1 MERFSAPASH
11 SSQLWNRFGQAPHYE
26 PSGARTPDFVHVY
39 RTDYDLKSFAHRLPP
54 ASVDSP
60 DQFLGYTGDYN
71 NCSNN
76 AGFYP
81 SVGAET
87 PRGHYLPKDFQT
99 ELLLQRLRAVEYEQ
113 TQDPESSSSGG
124 SWSQEGLPTSPIP
137 HKQQQQQQQQQHNQ
151 HQSMLPPPPPPPPVH
166 RQQYRPALNLEGL
179 YQNNDSLLS
188 RGMGM
193 GAEPL
198 PVGLVRQELPLQV
211 SPPLSPHIPMT
222 QLFRA
227 PPGLALDMTAQDSL
241 NSSGES
247 TCVPAPPPPAP
258 HAEARPAKR
267 QPVVISMGTVGHPTT
282 CADALRVPVLLD
294 GTSLHEVPPL
304 RRGDSPE
311 RKPGPG
317 RRSGGAELPQRRQH
331 EPPPQLRGPLQ
342 VRGQAQGLQ
351 GRNLVHSMPFVPL
364 EAVPRQEVGVPD
376 MAAPLIFCRVAWRL
390 TSKQPS
396 SSVSSQLLTLTFKRN
411 LPKLLEI
418 AEGWFD
424 SPLHPPPLPTTS
436 PSLPVLLAMLINPP
450 PPPPHPPR
458 PPLSWQQRLFPD
470 EQKRLSNSPPRL
482 PSPPH
487 KTCEARLFLKPPP
500 PEPLSE
506 E

>member
-137 HKQQQQQQQQQHNQ
+137 HKQQQQQQQQQQHNQ

-282 CADALRVPVLLD
+282 CADACESPSCLMGPACTKCHLCAEEIRLSANQAQVADQEVPSCPSVGSMNHPHNCADPCKFAGKPKGCKD
-294 GTSLHEVPPL
+294 GTLCTRCHL
-304 RRGDSPE
+304 CRWRR
-311 RKPGPG
+311 
-317 RRSGGAELPQRRQH
+317 
-331 EPPPQLRGPLQ
+331 
-342 VRGQAQGLQ
+342 
-351 GRNLVHSMPFVPL
+351 F
-364 EAVPRQEVGVPD
+364 
-376 MAAPLIFCRVAWRL
+376 
-390 TSKQPS
+390 
-396 SSVSSQLLTLTFKRN
+396 
-411 LPKLLEI
+411 
-418 AEGWFD
+418 
-424 SPLHPPPLPTTS
+424 
-436 PSLPVLLAMLINPP
+436 PV
-450 PPPPHPPR
+450 
-458 PPLSWQQRLFPD
+458 
-470 EQKRLSNSPPRL
+470 K
-482 PSPPH
+482 
-487 KTCEARLFLKPPP
+487 K
-500 PEPLSE
+500 
-506 E
+506 